1 MRLNRRLTPPSLLQ
15 IVRLINQIIPIKN
28 LRIIISEITTLRHQV
43 IIRIR
48 LRVIKRVIGQAII
61 HLNLQVE
68 EIINHLLIQLKKA
81 GVIHLKRT
89 SLLV

>member
-15 IVRLINQIIPIKN
+15 IVRLINQTIHIKN
-28 LRIIISEITTLRHQV
+28 LRIIISGITTSSHQV
-43 IIRIR
+43 IIHIR
-48 LRVIKRVIGQAII
+48 LRVMGQAII

-68 EIINHLLIQLKKA
+68 EIINHLLIQLKRVV
-81 GVIHLKRT
+81 VIHLKRT